1 MDEGKLIVI
10 ASQKGGTGKS
20 TIATNLAV
28 IAASKKNKVL
38 LVDCDQQQSATK
50 WYGLRENQ
58 LGENNIITLV
68 EKSFKGM
75 DVKSVWRDIAK
86 FQEVYDLVIV
96 DTPGES
102 AAFVNSLMKVADLVI
117 IPMAT
122 GYYDFWGAS
131 DTIQRVLSLNEE
143 LETPVLARICLNQVS
158 QTTSSRTTRS
168 VAQEEI
174 HQNQIPIFATTLG
187 KREIYAQSADG
198 LGVTE
203 RYEREVASGEA
214 KKIRLAHQEIE
225 NLYKEIVE
233 LLKGGKR

>member
-1 MDEGKLIVI
+1 MNEGKLIII

-28 IAASKKNKVL
+28 VAAGKKNKVL

-58 LGENNIITLV
+58 LGEKNKITLV
-68 EKSFKGM
+68 EKSFKEM

-102 AAFVNSLMKVADLVI
+102 AAFINSLVKVADLVI

-131 DTIQRVLSLNEE
+131 DTVQKILSLNEE
-143 LETPVLARICLNQVS
+143 LEMPIVARICLNQVS

-174 HQNQIPIFATTLG
+174 HRNQIPIFATMLG

-203 RYEREVASGEA
+203 RYEREVTDG
-214 KKIRLAHQEIE
+214 KVGKVRPAHREIE
-225 NLYKEIVE
+225 NLYREIVK
-233 LLKGGKR
+233 LLG